1 MRVVMVSKALVV
13 GAYQRKLEELA
24 RLGEIELTA
33 VVPPEWRDRRSHVK
47 LERAHTAGYELMVAP
62 LIFAGQYHL
71 HFYPTLGA
79 ILKRT
84 RPDIVHMD
92 EEPYNLA
99 TWHGLR
105 LAEAAGARGVFFTWQ
120 NLNRRYPWPFR
131 AFEQANYRR
140 AAHVIA
146 GNRTAVD
153 VLTAKGYRGPV
164 TVIPQFGVDP
174 AIFHPTP
181 EGAHR
186 TSVEDTRPEP
196 VEGRPFDTAYRPV
209 RARTAP
215 ADLPPPQTAPP
226 PFHIG
231 YAGSL
236 IPEKGVD
243 LLLRACAA
251 LPDRGWRLTILGDGP
266 ERPRLT
272 ALAGETGI
280 AGQVTF
286 LGHRPSTQTPDIYRT
301 FDALVLPS
309 VSRPNWVEQFGR
321 VLTEAMACGV
331 PVVGAASGEIPN
343 VIGDAGLV
351 FPEGDAAALCDALTR
366 LLADPILRRD
376 LAGRGRARVLAH
388 FTQAQVAA
396 ATYRVYQAVLAHGKA
411 TQSVASVAIK
421 SR

>member
-47 LERAHTAGYELMVAP
+47 LERAHTDGYELVVAP

-71 HFYPTLGA
+71 HFYPTLGG

-105 LAEAAGARGVFFTWQ
+105 LAEAAGAQGICFTWQ

-131 AFEQANYRR
+131 AFEAANYRR

-146 GNRTAVD
+146 GNRTAVA

-174 AIFHPTP
+174 GIFRPAP
-181 EGAHR
+181 EAG
-186 TSVEDTRPEP
+186 
-196 VEGRPFDTAYRPV
+196 GQK
-209 RARTAP
+209 
-215 ADLPPPQTAPP
+215 PPPPTAPP

-243 LLLRACAA
+243 LLLAACAA
-251 LPDRGWRLTILGDGP
+251 LPDRAWRLTILGDGP
-266 ERPRLT
+266 ERPRLA

-280 AGQVTF
+280 AAQVAF

-309 VSRPNWVEQFGR
+309 ISRPNWIEQFGR

-331 PVVGAASGEIPN
+331 PVVGSDSGEIPN
-343 VIGDAGLV
+343 VIGDAGLI
-351 FPEGDAAALCDALTR
+351 FPEGDAVALRDALAR
-366 LLADPILRRD
+366 LLADPALRRD

-396 ATYRVYQAVLAHGKA
+396 ATYRVYRAALAHGKA
-411 TQSVASVAIK
+411 TQSVASATTK